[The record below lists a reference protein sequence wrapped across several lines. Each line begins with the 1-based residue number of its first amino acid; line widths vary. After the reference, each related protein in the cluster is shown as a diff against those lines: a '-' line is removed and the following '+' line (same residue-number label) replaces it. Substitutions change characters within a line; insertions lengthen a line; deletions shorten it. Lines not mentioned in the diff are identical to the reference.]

1 MEEVLKNLTNENFHN
16 EIKSG
21 ITVVDFWAPW
31 CGPCRMI
38 APMVEEL
45 DEEMSDINFAKLNV
59 DEAQDIA
66 VQFGVMSIPT
76 IIFFKDGE
84 QKDSVVGVVP
94 KDKITSIIEAI
105 Q

>member
-1 MEEVLKNLTNENFHN
+1 MEEKLKTLTNENFHN

-38 APMVEEL
+38 APLVEEL
-45 DEEMSDINFAKLNV
+45 DVEMEDINFAKLNV
-59 DEAQDIA
+59 DDAQEIA

-76 IIFFKDGE
+76 LIFFKDGE
-84 QKDSVVGVVP
+84 KKDSVVGVVP
-94 KDKITSIIEAI
+94 KDNIKSIIEAI

>member
-1 MEEVLKNLTNENFHN
+1 VEEKLKTLTNENFHN

-38 APMVEEL
+38 APLVEEL
-45 DEEMSDINFAKLNV
+45 DVEMEDINFAKLNV
-59 DEAQDIA
+59 DDAQEIA

-76 IIFFKDGE
+76 LIFFKDGE
-84 QKDSVVGVVP
+84 KKDSVVGVVP
-94 KDKITSIIEAI
+94 KDNIKSIIEAI

>member
-1 MEEVLKNLTNENFHN
+1 MKTLTNENFHN

-38 APMVEEL
+38 APLVEEL
-45 DEEMSDINFAKLNV
+45 DVEMEDINFAKLNV
-59 DEAQDIA
+59 DDAQEIA

-76 IIFFKDGE
+76 LIFFKDGE
-84 QKDSVVGVVP
+84 KKDSVVGVVP
-94 KDKITSIIEAI
+94 KDNIKSIIEAI